1 MREEKCFFT
10 TWHLPIYKKPSL
22 QKEKCSNFKHWTT
35 KKWQNLQGKFQS
47 HFRERTLWESKIPIS
62 AMVSEGVSKLGKA
75 SIQFVIPGTK
85 VNNTYYRNKVLP
97 QLLPEIEQLSNG
109 DYIFQQDG
117 ACSHTSKVTLAYL
130 EEHCCKFLKPDS

>member
-1 MREEKCFFT
+1 
-10 TWHLPIYKKPSL
+10 
-22 QKEKCSNFKHWTT
+22 
-35 KKWQNLQGKFQS
+35 
-47 HFRERTLWESKIPIS
+47 
-62 AMVSEGVSKLGKA
+62 MVSEGVSKLGKA

-130 EEHCCKFLKPDS
+130 EEHCCKFLKPDSLQPNRPELSPCDYPIWGTLEAKLWKHNGF

>member
-1 MREEKCFFT
+1 
-10 TWHLPIYKKPSL
+10 
-22 QKEKCSNFKHWTT
+22 
-35 KKWQNLQGKFQS
+35 
-47 HFRERTLWESKIPIS
+47 
-62 AMVSEGVSKLGKA
+62 MVSEGVSKLGKA

-130 EEHCCKFLKPDS
+130 EEHCCKFLKPDSLQPNSPELSPYDYPIWGTFEAKLWKHNGF